1 MKKLIFFSF
10 AVLIMLSV
18 SSCKKK
24 THLQKVQEFTS
35 SLTSADTTQMLKL
48 SNDCMEL
55 LKAKKIDNALSMLY
69 EYNDS
74 IKEVTPLSEK
84 SRKRYERMFHIF
96 PVLDY
101 KMEYYSFQ
109 LEGVNDVK
117 YRIIFGQEDQPDVNG
132 EAATALMFNPVKV
145 DGNWYLTVKTADQ
158 SFDELRN

>member
-1 MKKLIFFSF
+1 
-10 AVLIMLSV
+10 
-18 SSCKKK
+18 
-24 THLQKVQEFTS
+24 
-35 SLTSADTTQMLKL
+35 MLKL

-74 IKEVTPLSEK
+74 TKEVTPLSEK